1 MATVDEAR
9 STLPI
14 GESASGVI
22 AAGVI
27 SLDAQAVRGDSNL
40 RRSFRRL
47 RHNRMAILGSMML
60 GFVLLYII
68 IGSIAF
74 PESKANFNDPT
85 RQLEAP
91 STEHPFGTDSI
102 GRDILAR
109 TIYGGQISIFIAVT
123 AVIVEIT
130 LGTLVGLLSGY
141 FGGIVDSIL
150 MRFTEAM
157 LSIPQ
162 LFIGLIAAR
171 VFANRLPD
179 FQIGQREF
187 SNTLIVIIFVIGLT
201 SWMRVA
207 RIVRSVVFAT
217 KEQEF
222 ITAAR
227 AIGAQDRRIILQH
240 VLPNCMAPI
249 IVAATLGVASAILL
263 EAYLSF
269 LGLGVRPPTATWGNM
284 LGEAFENIGKWFY
297 WFYPGLCVI
306 LTVLGINSLGD
317 GLRDA
322 LDPRAIQ

>member
-1 MATVDEAR
+1 MASADEAR
-9 STLPI
+9 SAQPI
-14 GESASGVI
+14 GSSGI
-22 AAGVI
+22 A
-27 SLDAQAVRGDSNL
+27 SLDIYPAQGHSNF
-40 RRSFRRL
+40 RRSMGRL
-47 RHNRMAILGSMML
+47 RHHRMAML
-60 GFVLLYII
+60 GAIMLGGVLLYIVL
-68 IGSIAF
+68 GSLAF

-91 STEHPFGTDSI
+91 SAEHPFGTDSI

-109 TIYGGQISIFIAVT
+109 TVYGGQISIFIAIT
-123 AVIVEIT
+123 AVIVEIVA
-130 LGTLVGLLSGY
+130 GTLVGLLSGY
-141 FGGIVDSIL
+141 FGGTIDSVL

-179 FQIGQREF
+179 FRIGEREF
-187 SNTLIVIIFVIGLT
+187 SNTLIVIILVIGLT

-222 ITAAR
+222 VTAAR
-227 AIGAQDRRIILQH
+227 AIGARDRRIVLQH
-240 VLPNCMAPI
+240 ILPNCIAPI

-284 LGEAFENIGKWFY
+284 LGEAFDNIDKWFY
-297 WFYPGLCVI
+297 WFYPGLFVI
-306 LTVLGINSLGD
+306 LTVLGVNSLGD

-322 LDPRAIQ
+322 LDPQAIK